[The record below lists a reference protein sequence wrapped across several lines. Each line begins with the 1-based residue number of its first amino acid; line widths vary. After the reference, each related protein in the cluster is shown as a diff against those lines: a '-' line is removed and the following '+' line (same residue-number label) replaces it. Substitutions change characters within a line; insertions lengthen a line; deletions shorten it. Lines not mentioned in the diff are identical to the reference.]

1 MKQGILSTISFFL
14 VIGVILL
21 AELFGLKTFG
31 EY

>member
-1 MKQGILSTISFFL
+1 MKQGIASTISFFW
-14 VIGVILL
+14 VIGIVLL

>member
-1 MKQGILSTISFFL
+1 MKQGIANIISFFL
-14 VIGVILL
+14 VIGIVLL